1 MDNETFLAT
10 LPPDLREEVLM
21 TASPE
26 FLASLPQEIRDEADQ
41 LRARRSRRFDYG
53 FNMENIFDLHHERIN

>member
-10 LPPDLREEVLM
+10 LPPDLREEVLI

-26 FLASLPQEIRDEADQ
+26 FLASLPQEIRDEAEQ
-41 LRARRSRRFDYG
+41 IRSRRSRRFDY
-53 FNMENIFDLHHERIN
+53 FNMDNIFDLHHERIN